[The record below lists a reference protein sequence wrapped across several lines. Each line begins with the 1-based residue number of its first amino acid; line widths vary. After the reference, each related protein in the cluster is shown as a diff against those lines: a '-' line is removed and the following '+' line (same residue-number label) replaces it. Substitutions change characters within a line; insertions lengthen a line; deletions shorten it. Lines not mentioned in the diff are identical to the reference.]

1 VKDDRVYV
9 GHILRCI
16 SRIEEYV
23 AGGPEAFSSSDL
35 VQDAVLRNLQTM
47 AESSQRL
54 SHAAKERRPEVAWTA
69 LAGVRNVLVHAYL
82 GGDLVQV
89 RRALEQDM
97 PRRKAACQGILEEL
111 GRTSQSGEPARSAG
125 DVAGLL

>member
-16 SRIEEYV
+16 SGIEEYV
-23 AGGPEAFSSSDL
+23 VGGPEAFSSSHL

-54 SHAAKERRPEVAWTA
+54 SHAAKERRPDVVWTA
-69 LAGVRNVLVHAYL
+69 LAGLRNVLVHAYL
-82 GGDLVQV
+82 LGVDLVQV
-89 RRALEQDM
+89 QRALEQDM

-111 GRTSQSGEPARSAG
+111 GRTS
-125 DVAGLL
+125 